1 MAFRAPEVVVEDSY
15 PGLSDSDLAGRF
27 DQGDREALN
36 ALCRR
41 HYPTVFRF
49 AYHLT
54 QNLPEAED
62 CTQEA
67 FARFIRSWPRW
78 SERGRGAGPWLTT
91 IVRSAV
97 MDHWQKQLK
106 VTRANDP
113 LTPMVPGEATA
124 SQSPDAEALERERLE
139 AVEQS
144 LQTMEPPCREL
155 IELMFRKG
163 LTQKEAAEQL
173 GDSHEAVKKRY
184 QRCLKRLQASLAER
198 GVP

>member
-1 MAFRAPEVVVEDSY
+1 MEDPY
-15 PGLSDSDLAGRF
+15 AGLSDSDLAAKY
-27 DQGDREALN
+27 DRGEGEALN

-41 HYPTVFRF
+41 HYSIVFRF
-49 AYHLT
+49 AYRLT

-78 SERGRGAGPWLTT
+78 TDRSRGAGPWVAT
-91 IVRSAV
+91 IVRNVAV
-97 MDHWQKQLK
+97 DHWHKQLGITK
-106 VTRANDP
+106 ANDP
-113 LTPMVPGEATA
+113 INVVATEMA
-124 SQSPDAEALERERLE
+124 AEAQSADDAVQEREHLAAIEE
-139 AVEQS
+139 ALRQVE
-144 LQTMEPPCREL
+144 PACREL
-155 IELMFRKG
+155 IELLFRKG

-184 QRCLKRLQASLAER
+184 QRCRKRLQATLAER